1 MALTSFCYFA
11 ASLAIIGA
19 AAFAL
24 DRWVIPELENRGY
37 LESHLWSNENHRL
50 NHFTYLKN
58 DARKEDPVWRSQYIP
73 VSAAHP
79 GKNAKRILV
88 IGDSFVWGDGSNNVN
103 TLWWRQLDLEL
114 KRRGYGN
121 VEVIAAGLNGA
132 STHDQLNWLS
142 TILPKYSPD
151 LVIFGCVT
159 NDPDEKDNNGK
170 PYHKLMPKELPA
182 EKKADSK
189 LSRLLPN
196 LAGQLDQINK
206 LSRQAHLS
214 QKSTAL
220 EYADWE
226 LALLKGPNFQAY
238 KKTVST
244 VSETLK
250 AAGVPAFV
258 ISLPAGFQNKTKENT
273 ASGQNYFESVRS
285 YNAERFSA
293 LAPVFKSSGLLFVDT
308 TESFAKAAAADPLL
322 KASGS
327 SLRLGI
333 NPGNGH
339 PGPFSTHFY
348 AVTAADTIERNFSPS
363 APSGISQ
370 GIANSERYINNP
382 WRWNI
387 GESDTIDGDLL
398 LIGTGLTMVDKVLEL
413 VHSGFNGTLYA
424 VSRHGLL
431 PRAHSR
437 TSVPAFAQTELNQ
450 ELYGDLIPLFKA
462 VKESIR
468 SGSFEHLFDNA
479 STVKMEVSDWRQVID
494 SLRPHSQALWASLSD
509 KQKKRFL
516 RHIRTYWD
524 IHRHRMAPE
533 IGDEIEKL
541 TQSGKLKVLAGRL
554 YSVNETSEALIA
566 TIMPRGGGQPQQ
578 LKVKRMVNCSGFSP
592 DFRRSKSTLAQSL
605 LTRELVH
612 PHPSGLG
619 ISVRTDGAVLDAN
632 QKPSKVLFTLG
643 TSTMGLRGETVA
655 VPELRVQTR
664 DLARTLLQSSQT
676 MEFSMLQLND
686 VLNLEIPN
694 DLPQARLL
702 KQ

>member
-142 TILPKYSPD
+142 TILPKYTPD

-348 AVTAADTIERNFSPS
+348 AVTAADTIERNFPTLLSK
-363 APSGISQ
+363 
-370 GIANSERYINNP
+370 
-382 WRWNI
+382 
-387 GESDTIDGDLL
+387 SDTSAEASDVAINDCMPPTMNVRADEKTAGAFEFTYPPDVADHTLFMPLRRRHAQLSLKTPARVGKIEISGDNLAAAQIYPSFYNEKL
-398 LIGTGLTMVDKVLEL
+398 G
-413 VHSGFNGTLYA
+413 YA
-424 VSRHGLL
+424 
-431 PRAHSR
+431 PDE
-437 TSVPAFAQTELNQ
+437 F
-450 ELYGDLIPLFKA
+450 
-462 VKESIR
+462 
-468 SGSFEHLFDNA
+468 
-479 STVKMEVSDWRQVID
+479 
-494 SLRPHSQALWASLSD
+494 ASLPL
-509 KQKKRFL
+509 KK
-516 RHIRTYWD
+516 
-524 IHRHRMAPE
+524 
-533 IGDEIEKL
+533 GNKL
-541 TQSGKLKVLAGRL
+541 TWELGDKKLNALKLRASFTGSNQVLKIR
-554 YSVNETSEALIA
+554 
-566 TIMPRGGGQPQQ
+566 
-578 LKVKRMVNCSGFSP
+578 FS
-592 DFRRSKSTLAQSL
+592 K
-605 LTRELVH
+605 
-612 PHPSGLG
+612 
-619 ISVRTDGAVLDAN
+619 
-632 QKPSKVLFTLG
+632 
-643 TSTMGLRGETVA
+643 
-655 VPELRVQTR
+655 
-664 DLARTLLQSSQT
+664 
-676 MEFSMLQLND
+676 
-686 VLNLEIPN
+686 
-694 DLPQARLL
+694 
-702 KQ
+702 